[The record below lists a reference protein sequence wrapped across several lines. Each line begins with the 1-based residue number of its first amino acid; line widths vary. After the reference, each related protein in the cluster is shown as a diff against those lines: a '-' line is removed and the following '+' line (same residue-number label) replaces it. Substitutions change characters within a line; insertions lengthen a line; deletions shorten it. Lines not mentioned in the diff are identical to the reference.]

1 MPTYEY
7 QCTHCSHE
15 LEEFHSINE
24 PPLTRCPKCG
34 TDGLVRMMGTG
45 GGVIFKGSG
54 FYQTDYKKEGRSTN
68 KQGAPRKSEETG
80 ADKKSEGSG
89 SEKKSEGSGSDK
101 RSEGSGSEKKSEG
114 SGSEKKSEGPG
125 SEKKSG
131 RSPSG
136 NSGKKET

>member
-24 PPLTRCPKCG
+24 PPLTRCPKCS

-45 GGVIFKGSG
+45 GGLIFKGSG

-68 KQGAPRKSEETG
+68 KQGASGKGEETGADKKGEGTG

-89 SEKKSEGSGSDK
+89 ADKKGEGTGADKKSEGSGADK
-101 RSEGSGSEKKSEG
+101 KGEGTGAD
-114 SGSEKKSEGPG
+114 KKSEGPPPPQ
-125 SEKKSG
+125 S
-131 RSPSG
+131 
-136 NSGKKET
+136 